1 MHPFYHYNLEDFL
14 TDDDFRLWVKNGQ
27 PRNDFFWAKLRSEY
41 PEKALLMDQATE
53 LILTW
58 EKQPSDLTHEELDHE
73 VNRIL
78 NESVRT
84 MPVRKTGI
92 IQLRWWYAAASVL
105 VLVGIGWL
113 ISRGGLFHK
122 NDFTYKRYVSASAV
136 PLKEIVNQSEKPM
149 VVNLPD
155 GSEIRL
161 MPDAAVS
168 YAPVFI
174 QNHKRE
180 VYLSGEAFFDVKK
193 DKANPFFVYAND
205 LVTRVVGTSF
215 TIKSSSERVEVI
227 VRTGKVAVMQA
238 KDLVG
243 NEPAHEMP
251 GTAVLLTPNQQIVFT
266 AQRPVMA
273 RSITEN
279 PVAIARPV
287 VKPDFTFDNQPVGE
301 AFKLL
306 QETYGIPILYDSAR
320 LENCYLRVA
329 LRDEPFFDKLGIIC
343 STIEASYQIT
353 DGQVVIKGQG
363 CE

>member
-14 TDDDFRLWVKNGQ
+14 TDDDFRGWVKNGQ

-41 PEKALLMDQATE
+41 PEKAPLMDQAAE

-78 NESVRT
+78 NDSAVRI
-84 MPVRKTGI
+84 MASRKANIVR
-92 IQLRWWYAAASVL
+92 LRWWYAAAAVL

-113 ISRGGLFHK
+113 VSGEKVFPK
-122 NDFTYKRYVSASAV
+122 SPYTYKRYVAISPV
-136 PLKEIVNQSEKPM
+136 PLKEIINKGKKAMNVS
-149 VVNLPD
+149 LPD

-161 MPDAAVS
+161 MPNAAVS
-168 YAPVFI
+168 YAPVFV

-180 VYLSGEAFFDVKK
+180 VYLSGEAFFEVQK

-238 KDLVG
+238 KDLNG
-243 NEPAHEMP
+243 DKQGIEM
-251 GTAVLLTPNQQIVFT
+251 LLTPNQQVVFT
-266 AQRPVMA
+266 AEKPVLA
-273 RSITEN
+273 RGITEN

-287 VKPDFTFDNQPVGE
+287 IKPDFTFDNQPVGE

-306 QETYGIPILYDSAR
+306 QETYGIPILYDSTR

-343 STIEASYQIT
+343 STIEASYQVT
-353 DGQVVIKGQG
+353 DGQVVITGQG

>member
-14 TDDDFRLWVKNGQ
+14 TDDDFRGWVKNGQ

-41 PEKALLMDQATE
+41 PEKALLMDQAAE

-78 NESVRT
+78 NDSVHTLPLRQT
-84 MPVRKTGI
+84 RVAG
-92 IQLRWWYAAASVL
+92 LRWWYAAAAVL
-105 VLVGIGWL
+105 ILVGLGWL
-113 ISRGGLFHK
+113 ISGDNVFPK
-122 NDFTYKRYVSASAV
+122 SNYTYKRYVSASPV
-136 PLKEIVNQSEKPM
+136 PLKEIMNKGRKPM
-149 VVNLPD
+149 KVSLPD
-155 GSEIRL
+155 GSEIEL
-161 MPDAAVS
+161 MPNAAVS
-168 YAPVFI
+168 YAPVFV

-180 VYLSGEAFFDVKK
+180 VYLSGDAFFEVQK
-193 DKANPFFVYAND
+193 DKDNPFFVYAND

-215 TIKSSSERVEVI
+215 TIKSSAERVEVI

-238 KDLVG
+238 KDLSS
-243 NEPAHEMP
+243 NTQAIEM
-251 GTAVLLTPNQQIVFT
+251 LLTPNQQAVFT
-266 AQRPVMA
+266 ADKPVLA

-287 VKPDFTFDNQPVGE
+287 AKPDFTFDNQPVGE

-306 QETYGIPILYDSAR
+306 QETYGIPILYDSAK

-343 STIEASYQIT
+343 STIEASYQVT
-353 DGQVVIKGQG
+353 DGQVVITGQG

>member
-14 TDDDFRLWVKNGQ
+14 TDDDFRGWVKNGQ

-41 PEKALLMDQATE
+41 PEKALLMDQAAE

-78 NESVRT
+78 NDSVRT
-84 MPVRKTGI
+84 LPLHKTRTIG
-92 IQLRWWYAAASVL
+92 LRWWYAAAAVL
-105 VLVGIGWL
+105 VLVGLGWL
-113 ISRGGLFHK
+113 ISGDNAFRK
-122 NDFTYKRYVSASAV
+122 TNYTYKRYVSASPV
-136 PLKEIVNQSEKPM
+136 PLKEIVNKGRKPM
-149 VVNLPD
+149 KVSLPD
-155 GSEIRL
+155 GSEIEL
-161 MPDAAVS
+161 MPGAAVS

-180 VYLSGEAFFDVKK
+180 VYLSGDAFFEVQK

-215 TIKSSSERVEVI
+215 TIKSSAERVEVI

-238 KDLVG
+238 KDLG
-243 NEPAHEMP
+243 DENSRIEM
-251 GTAVLLTPNQQIVFT
+251 LLTPNQQAVFT
-266 AQRPVMA
+266 AEKPVLA

-279 PVAIARPV
+279 PVAIAHPV
-287 VKPDFTFDNQPVGE
+287 AKPDFTFDNQSVGE

-343 STIEASYQIT
+343 STIEASYQVT
-353 DGQVVIKGQG
+353 DGQVVITGQG